1 SPLLTFVVA
10 QRPSGGLRAA
20 VHPVTMPL
28 RTARTL
34 KSKLF
39 WITASIMLVMS
50 VVTLSAVAWMNYAT
64 ENERLAESE
73 RHIRQSIFS
82 KGSNLA
88 ESHRMALKPLVMD
101 NAFSDVRNLVSRA
114 VEKDSDIVYALFL
127 SAENKAWAYVSPST
141 RAGGSTEVASQNA
154 WK

>member
-1 SPLLTFVVA
+1 
-10 QRPSGGLRAA
+10 
-20 VHPVTMPL
+20 MPA

-39 WITASIMLVMS
+39 KITASIMLVMS

-82 KGSNLA
+82 KGSTLV
-88 ESHRMALKPLVMD
+88 ESHGMALKPLVMD

-114 VEKDSDIVYALFL
+114 VEKDPDIVYALFL
-127 SAENKAWAYVSPST
+127 SAQNKAWAYISPST
-141 RAGGSTEVASQNA
+141 QARGSTDTAPQNA
-154 WK
+154 WQELGLEINAGSIELAHRKVSLF